1 MEYTDLNRTSPFSYQ
16 CQCCNKCCHNKLIQV
31 NPYEL
36 LHIAQCLCLS
46 TTAVLDQFVQ
56 TELPYLKQKPDGSCI
71 FLGEHGCQIHGHRPG
86 VCRIY
91 PLGRL
96 KDENQQE
103 YFIEL
108 EPATGSKGIYGRE
121 ATVGDYIEDQ
131 KVESYFVAGAKCL
144 VLQHRIVEASK
155 TEADL
160 TLPDGFGDNMLD
172 WLDVDQILNLAMDS
186 TISYSLEEKLNR
198 YTAILEQWLI
208 HSESVNNW
216 EYHENKSKSPYLT

>member
-46 TTAVLDQFVQ
+46 TTEVLDQFVQ
-56 TELPYLKQKPDGSCI
+56 MELPYLKQKPDGSCI
-71 FLGEHGCQIHGHRPG
+71 FLGVNGCQIHEHRPG

-108 EPATGSKGIYGRE
+108 ELEPGSEGICGRE

-131 KVESYFVAGAKCL
+131 KVEPYFVAGAKCL
-144 VLQHRIVEASK
+144 TLQRRIVEALE
-155 TEADL
+155 TDAGV
-160 TLPDGFGDNMLD
+160 TLPDGFGDNILD

-186 TISYSLEEKLNR
+186 TIFESLEDKLNR
-198 YTAILEQWLI
+198 YTVILEHWLI
-208 HSESVNNW
+208 NSESINNW
-216 EYHENKSKSPYLT
+216 ECHMIKKCRRRI